1 MSDKNSAQNVIQ
13 SYRKRQQMG
22 PFLIGGLAVVLVVV
36 GIIILVVW
44 LAGPNKPAL
53 ALFATKTPTS
63 TSTFTPTPV
72 TPTATASM
80 TSTVTDTP
88 MPSIT
93 PTPTGPFE
101 YTVLEGDTCFGIAEK
116 FNVDVLV
123 LLALNNF
130 QNTCPI
136 QVGQKIYIP
145 APDTKLDTP
154 TPIPTG
160 FRGDIN
166 YVVQS
171 GDTLGTI
178 AAKFNSTVDSITTK
192 NKLTSDS
199 IQVGQTLII
208 SVNIATAVPTQA
220 PTSTPNLSLLTKV
233 AATPTLGATATS
245 AATATRLP

>member
-44 LAGPNKPAL
+44 FAGPNRPAL
-53 ALFATKTPTS
+53 ALFATRTPTS

-80 TSTVTDTP
+80 TPTVTDTP

-93 PTPTGPFE
+93 PTPSGPFE
-101 YTVLEGDTCFGIAEK
+101 YTVLENDTCSTIADK
-116 FNVDVLV
+116 FQVDVLV
-123 LLALNNF
+123 LEALNNL
-130 QNTCPI
+130 TDPCLI

-154 TPIPTG
+154 TPLPTDY
-160 FRGDIN
+160 RGDIN
-166 YVVQS
+166 YIVQT
-171 GDTLGTI
+171 GDTLGII
-178 AAKFNSTVDSITTK
+178 AAKFNSTVDSIKTK
-192 NKLTSDS
+192 NKLTSDA
-199 IQVGQTLII
+199 IYAGQTLVIA
-208 SVNIATAVPTQA
+208 VNIATPVPTQA

-233 AATPTLGATATS
+233 AATPTVSATATS
-245 AATATRLP
+245 AATATRVP